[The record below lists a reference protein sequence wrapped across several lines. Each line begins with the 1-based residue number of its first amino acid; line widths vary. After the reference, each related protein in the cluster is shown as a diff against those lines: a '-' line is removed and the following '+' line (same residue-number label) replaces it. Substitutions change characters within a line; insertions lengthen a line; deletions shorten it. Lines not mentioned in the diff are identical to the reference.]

1 MRTEDTIKKT
11 REMENTGEYEN
22 VDKMDKMENTM
33 QVLDGKYRIVQI

>member
-22 VDKMDKMENTM
+22 VDKMENTM